1 MFIKHR
7 IKIII
12 SIDVEKA
19 IDKIQHSFMIKTVN
33 KADIEGIYLDK
44 IKAIYDKPIANI
56 VPRCPP
62 TENFIQCAS
71 HLFSMRPLS
80 PLEYESELMK
90 NL

>member
-56 VPRCPP
+56 VLSGEKLKAFPLGA
-62 TENFIQCAS
+62 TQAS
-71 HLFSMRPLS
+71 QP
-80 PLEYESELMK
+80 
-90 NL
+90 

>member
-56 VPRCPP
+56 VLSGEKLKATQAPL
-62 TENFIQCAS
+62 I
-71 HLFSMRPLS
+71 SMF
-80 PLEYESELMK
+80 
-90 NL
+90 